1 VSFRRTI
8 SGRKVRQ
15 VLIATVYISLLA
27 VLYFIQ
33 PACSPIRKSGLP
45 IDRPPIPITSIAE
58 VLNPNPPKNPVR
70 LVFVHHGVG
79 DHWLADESGDL
90 GVTLLDNNYFVSD
103 TDFGWIPQDFD
114 VGIETIG
121 DHTDIGQWYSWFAGP
136 NKTKYLA
143 ALFSEDNTHSYIP
156 YSRMPYNPD
165 PISENEV
172 IMFKS
177 DFDNSALAGKPDD
190 PPTPTTGPN
199 PLRSEDSSSE
209 NLTVANAKGI
219 YEDLLVFFE
228 TRQDKLFVVITAPPL
243 VEAATTP
250 GQAKNARALNRWL
263 TEEWLRDY
271 PYSNVA
277 VFDFYNVLTSN
288 GGSTQVNDLGMDSGN
303 HHRYSDG
310 TIQYMTRAGSNF
322 SAYGTSDK
330 DSMPTDAGLRKASD
344 EYVAVLNTA
353 YHHWKRSR
361 QLLVPVSGGS
371 ITGGSRRP

>member
-1 VSFRRTI
+1 M
-8 SGRKVRQ
+8 RQ
-15 VLIATVYISLLA
+15 VLIAAACITLLA
-27 VLYFIQ
+27 GLCIIQ
-33 PACSPIRKSGLP
+33 PACGPDRKSGLP
-45 IDRPPIPITSIAE
+45 IDRPPTPITSLSE
-58 VLNPNPPKNPVR
+58 VLNPNPPKHPVR
-70 LVFVHHGVG
+70 LIFIHHNVG
-79 DHWLADESGDL
+79 DHWLADEGGGL
-90 GVTLLDNNYFVSD
+90 GITLRDNNYFVSD
-103 TDFGWIPQDFD
+103 TDFSWIPQDFD

-136 NKTKYLA
+136 NKSRYLA
-143 ALFSEDNTHSYIP
+143 DLFSEDQTHSYIP

-177 DFDNSALAGKPDD
+177 DFDNSALTGNSDD
-190 PPTPTTGPN
+190 PPAPTTGPN

-219 YEDLLVFFE
+219 YTDLLVFFE

-243 VEAATTP
+243 VEAVTTP
-250 GQAKNARALNRWL
+250 GQAENARALNPWL
-263 TEEWLRDY
+263 TEEWLGDY

-288 GGSTQVNDLGMDSGN
+288 GGSAQVNDLGMDSGN
-303 HHRYSDG
+303 HHRYRNDA
-310 TIQYMTRAGSNF
+310 IQYITSGGGNY
-322 SAYGTSDK
+322 SAYGTSEE
-330 DSMPTDAGLRKASD
+330 DSLPTDAGLQKASA

-361 QLLVPVSGGS
+361 LLLVPVSGGS
-371 ITGGSRRP
+371 ITGGSMRP